1 MAEEDD
7 RWTAQQAQQYLM
19 LNGGVVDGKALW
31 NPEILF
37 EIDTRADEHLFLME
51 DGIVGRGA
59 LMAAHPFGSVGQTPE
74 RVFDKLGFLCDER
87 DETLELHTALDLMH
101 MREKITEHQTV
112 IESKS
117 LWRAGEGW
125 SNFKNLVGTIRGFSS
140 ALALTD
146 GNPFDRTSE
155 DKQIRVFM
163 KGMAKMTGLLLTDG
177 SEADEAPPKTNE
189 QGLGSPEPEFASP
202 SIDCR
207 PPTIEIQPLEP
218 TPGGG
223 PHESRWESRS
233 SPFHPLKKAE
243 EFSDPSARS
252 GYYVAALVIFGLRG
266 ISRESQ

>member
-1 MAEEDD
+1 MAEESD

-101 MREKITEHQTV
+101 MRDKIAENQTV

-177 SEADEAPPKTNE
+177 SEADGSPPQASERTFN
-189 QGLGSPEPEFASP
+189 GPEPEFAPP
-202 SIDCR
+202 S
-207 PPTIEIQPLEP
+207 IEIQPLEP
-218 TPGGG
+218 ACRNG
-223 PHESRWESRS
+223 PLEIRKSSGT

-243 EFSDPSARS
+243 EFSDPNARS
-252 GYYVAALVIFGLRG
+252 GYYVAALVIYGLRG
-266 ISRESQ
+266 I